1 MFSNVRAAAAQCELC
16 AGLGPPAAA
25 PSSRPPRPTRVL
37 QTRGHF
43 SPTVAIVSRL
53 WPPHPAPRSCCL
65 PTAVGSRPAHRPQC
79 GLHPPPP
86 APRCGAPTARAPTLL
101 PARAGACL
109 LHPEP
114 RQRRNRFQI
123 NQQMSLF
130 LQTNFRIL
138 CRILFKTLGSHFAL
152 LYYLLFQF
160 HYIFS

>member
-1 MFSNVRAAAAQCELC
+1 MRALRWPRAASR
-16 AGLGPPAAA
+16 GSIFPPPAAHSGSPDTRA
-25 PSSRPPRPTRVL
+25 FLADGGHRVPSAASSPRPSL
-37 QTRGHF
+37 
-43 SPTVAIVSRL
+43 L
-53 WPPHPAPRSCCL
+53 LPPHRRGVPACAL
-65 PTAVGSRPAHRPQC
+65 
-79 GLHPPPP
+79 PP
-86 APRCGAPTARAPTLL
+86 APRCGAPAARAPTLL
-101 PARAGACL
+101 PAERGACL

-123 NQQMSLF
+123 NQQMSSF